1 MSLISDMVRNLAAI
15 ALLAGF
21 LEIMLP
27 SSSLRPFVR
36 FAIGLFVVIAVLNPT
51 LKFVNQTQDLAMEA
65 WEVKYPEKQT
75 EMAVHQGEALRNK
88 MLKEASNQLKA
99 KTKGQVAAIAS
110 LVPGV
115 ESLRAE
121 VKLDDQGKISHL
133 VLIVGSKP
141 KQDKSETFQVD
152 AFIAGGREREEKKDI
167 EQKLIDLVKN
177 LYGLEP
183 EQVKVE
189 FEGG

>member
-1 MSLISDMVRNLAAI
+1 MVRNLVGI

-51 LKFVNQTQDLAMEA
+51 LKFVDRTENLAVESWDVKWQEA
-65 WEVKYPEKQT
+65 QIEA
-75 EMAVHQGEALRNK
+75 MIGQGKGIRDKIWKDTAK
-88 MLKEASNQLKA
+88 QLKA
-99 KTKGQVAAIAS
+99 KTEGQVAALAS

-121 VKLDDQGKISHL
+121 VKLDDQGRIARL
-133 VLIVGSKP
+133 VLVVGSKP
-141 KQDKSETFQVD
+141 EEAELKTAEVGALAAYNKPD
-152 AFIAGGREREEKKDI
+152 A
-167 EQKLIDLVKN
+167 EQKRSIERKLVDLVKN